1 MYHRFRFCIFLLG
14 SILVLGLPACQF
26 TPAGQIATP
35 KSTDFSLA
43 TSTIVE
49 PTQTS
54 TIRPTSLEST
64 PDLSVYEFPELIE
77 PAGKYIFYLHGRI
90 VEEQGI
96 HAKSIIYGEYEYE
109 GILNALH
116 DAGFFVISEPRPRNT
131 DIWEYA
137 EKIER
142 QVKRLLDAK
151 VPPNQITVVGASKGA
166 IIAVAASYLL
176 KNENIKFVLLAGC
189 SPEMTE
195 NWKSEQVSLFGKV
208 LSIYDASDTVARS
221 CMDFFALDGGKGI
234 SEYDE
239 IVLSVGTGHGILYK
253 PLDEWMK
260 PVIKWAK

>member
-1 MYHRFRFCIFLLG
+1 MYHRFRFCTFLLC

-26 TPAGQIATP
+26 APAGQIATP

-54 TIRPTSLEST
+54 TIHPAPVEST
-64 PDLSVYEFPELIE
+64 PDLSVYKFPELIE
-77 PAGKYIFYLHGRI
+77 PGGKYLFYLHGKI
-90 VEEQGI
+90 VEDQGI
-96 HAKSIIYGEYEYE
+96 HAKSIVYGDYEYE
-109 GILNALH
+109 EILNALN
-116 DAGFFVISEPRPRNT
+116 DAGFFVISEPRPRNA

-137 EKIER
+137 EKTER

-151 VPPNQITVVGASKGA
+151 VPPNQIIVVGASKGA
-166 IIAVAASYLL
+166 IIAAAASYLL

-189 SPEMTE
+189 SPEMTVY
-195 NWKSEQVSLFGKV
+195 WKSEQVSLFGNV

-239 IVLSVGTGHGILYK
+239 IVLSVGRGHGILYK

-260 PVIKWAK
+260 PVIEWAK